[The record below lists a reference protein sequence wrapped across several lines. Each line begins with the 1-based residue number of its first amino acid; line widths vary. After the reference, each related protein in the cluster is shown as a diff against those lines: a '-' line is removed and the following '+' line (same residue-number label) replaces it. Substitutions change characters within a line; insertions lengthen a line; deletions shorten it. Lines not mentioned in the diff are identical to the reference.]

1 MRAASRAALP
11 VLTVAAA
18 LVAAWYL
25 LAVALNWRVAAD
37 ARARAGQPADAAAT
51 LAATMAQA
59 RPLLPAPHQ
68 VAEEVWRTT
77 AEVPVTSRRSL
88 LYHAWVTLSAAL
100 AGLGIG
106 MLAGALA
113 AAAMVQVR
121 ALRRGLMPWIIASQ
135 AVPVLALAPIVV
147 VALGSLGLTGL
158 LPKAIVAA
166 YLCFAPVAIATA
178 KGLEAPDTL
187 SRDLMRTYSATG
199 AQTFWKLRVP
209 ASLPFLFA
217 GMKIAAAAAV
227 VGAIVAELPT
237 GAQAGLGARLLA
249 GSYFGQTV
257 QIWAALA
264 VAAVLSAA
272 LVGLLGAAERA
283 VARRMGAVAAA

>member
-1 MRAASRAALP
+1 

-25 LAVALNWRVAAD
+25 LAVALNWQVAAD

>member
-25 LAVALNWRVAAD
+25 LAVALNWQVAAD

>member
-25 LAVALNWRVAAD
+25 LAVALNWQVAAD

-264 VAAVLSAA
+264 VAAA

>member
-1 MRAASRAALP
+1 M
-11 VLTVAAA
+11 
-18 LVAAWYL
+18 
-25 LAVALNWRVAAD
+25 
-37 ARARAGQPADAAAT
+37 G
-51 LAATMAQA
+51 QA
-59 RPLLPAPHQ
+59 RSLLPAPHQ

-77 AEVPVTSRRSL
+77 AEVPVTFRRSL

-106 MLAGALA
+106 VLAGALA
-113 AAAMVQVR
+113 AAAVVQVR

-283 VARRMGAVAAA
+283 VARRMGAAAAA

>member
-18 LVAAWYL
+18 LAAAWYL
-25 LAVALNWRVAAD
+25 LAVALNWQVAAD

-106 MLAGALA
+106 VLAGALA
-113 AAAMVQVR
+113 AAAVVQVR

-166 YLCFAPVAIATA
+166 YLCFAPVAIAMA

-237 GAQAGLGARLLA
+237 GAQAGLGARPLA

-257 QIWAALA
+257 QIWAALVA
-264 VAAVLSAA
+264 AAVLSAA

-283 VARRMGAVAAA
+283 VARRMGAAAAA

>member
-25 LAVALNWRVAAD
+25 LAVALNWQVAAD
-37 ARARAGQPADAAAT
+37 ARARAGQPADAAAK

-77 AEVPVTSRRSL
+77 AEVPVTSRRTL

-257 QIWAALA
+257 QIWAAL
-264 VAAVLSAA
+264 VAASLLSGTLVA
-272 LVGLLGAAERA
+272 LVGLAQRLSLRHGGTA
-283 VARRMGAVAAA
+283 

>member
-25 LAVALNWRVAAD
+25 LAVALNWQVAAD

-249 GSYFGQTV
+249 VSYFGQTV

>member
-25 LAVALNWRVAAD
+25 LAVALNWQVAAD

-264 VAAVLSAA
+264 VAAS

>member
-25 LAVALNWRVAAD
+25 LAVALNWQVAAD

-106 MLAGALA
+106 VLAGALA

-166 YLCFAPVAIATA
+166 YLCFAPVAIAMA